1 MGGGLAGLTCAYELK
16 QAGQTA
22 TVYEASDRVGGRSW
36 TLRGAFADNQLV
48 ERGGQL
54 IDQGHTA
61 IRQLA
66 GRLGLQTDNLLQAE
80 PNGSEPLYH
89 FDGQPYTYG

>member
-1 MGGGLAGLTCAYELK
+1 M
-16 QAGQTA
+16 
-22 TVYEASDRVGGRSW
+22 
-36 TLRGAFADNQLV
+36 

-54 IDQGHTA
+54 IDQSHTA

-80 PNGSEPLYH
+80 PNGSEPLYY
-89 FDGQPYTYG
+89 FDGQL